1 MDIRLLCLLI
11 ECYWKDNA
19 VSRFYSQVNF
29 GNYITDER
37 GNDILFDE
45 VLLYSTYYDHDI
57 SLECIKNNDEI
68 IIEGKDISDV
78 ILNKLAECFKYLPTL
93 TTLYVA
99 KTNISLDSLQNII
112 NNIDNLPNFSHFN
125 ISGISI
131 F

>member
-19 VSRFYSQVNF
+19 VRRFYSQVNF
-29 GNYITDER
+29 GNYIKDER

-45 VLLYSTYYDHDI
+45 ILLFATYYNHDV
-57 SLECIKNNDEI
+57 SLECIKNDDEI

-78 ILNKLAECFKYLPTL
+78 IVNKLVECFKYLPTL
-93 TTLYVA
+93 TSLSVA
-99 KTNISLDSLQNII
+99 KTNISLDSLQNIM
-112 NNIDNLPNFSHFN
+112 NNIDNLPN
-125 ISGISI
+125 ITCLDVSGIFI